1 MVSLTFYFCLHVNFL
16 LPKLLGT
23 CKNVDFFSF
32 CSHFLFFIC
41 ILEKKKKNHV
51 GLAQFILFSFFSWS
65 IPVFLCVSSF
75 LLFLCFIFHYLQL
88 FHVIFLQLK
97 ISNKSFSYSSV
108 KRTDLYFVKII
119 ATIKF
124 QYTLT
129 PCSVLCSRKKVN
141 ECM

>member
-1 MVSLTFYFCLHVNFL
+1 MPTFYCQSYLVLVKMLTFF
-16 LPKLLGT
+16 P
-23 CKNVDFFSF
+23 F

-41 ILEKKKKNHV
+41 ILEKKNHV
-51 GLAQFILFSFFSWS
+51 GLAQFLFFSFFSWS

-88 FHVIFLQLK
+88 FHIIFLQLK

-129 PCSVLCSRKKVN
+129 PCSVLCTRKKVN